1 RFFCSSRRRHTSS
14 KRDWSSDVCSSDLR
28 RARVTALVARGTLG
42 LALAALALVL
52 ATRATLVRV
61 ALVALVAVRAPMLAT
76 RRKATDESGPP
87 DSPCSLVSPARRSLT
102 FSFPRSFASPLLC
115 PSSSPA
121 PLLLPLDR
129 CVIGGFSA
137 ENPDNATVDGANHDP
152 IEGAHHDNV
161 PACTNVHPDV
171 TCVDQVAKA

>member
-1 RFFCSSRRRHTSS
+1 M
-14 KRDWSSDVCSSDLR
+14 
-28 RARVTALVARGTLG
+28 
-42 LALAALALVL
+42 LALATLALVL
-52 ATRATLVRV
+52 ATR
-61 ALVALVAVRAPMLAT
+61 P
-76 RRKATDESGPP
+76 KATDESGPP

-129 CVIGGFSA
+129 CVIGVFSA

-152 IEGAHHDNV
+152 IEGAHHDIV

-171 TCVDQVAKA
+171 TYVDQVAKA